1 MDFKLNTV
9 HFSADEKLVEYI
21 KERIGKLER
30 IYDNIVSS
38 EVYLKVDKSE
48 SNENKIVEVKVLLP
62 GNELFAKKQCNSF
75 EEAMD
80 LAVSALK
87 KQVEKHKNKYA

>member
-30 IYDNIVSS
+30 IYDSIVSS
-38 EVYLKVDKSE
+38 EVYLKVDKNE

-87 KQVEKHKNKYA
+87 KQVEKHKNKNA